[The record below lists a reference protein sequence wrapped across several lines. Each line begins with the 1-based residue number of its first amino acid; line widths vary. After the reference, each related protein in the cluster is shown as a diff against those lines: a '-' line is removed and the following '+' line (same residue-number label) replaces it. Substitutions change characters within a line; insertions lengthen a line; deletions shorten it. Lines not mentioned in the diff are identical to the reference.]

1 MDANDFKMVVLEVY
15 ESPVQAEIAKSMLD
29 SAGIYAVLH
38 GDHMAS
44 IYSGIA
50 FPVRLMVRDC
60 DYDDARTLL
69 NVDSY

>member
-1 MDANDFKMVVLEVY
+1 MDANNSKMVVLEIY
-15 ESPVQAEIAKSMLD
+15 ENPVQADIAKSMLD
-29 SAGIYAVLH
+29 SAGIYSALH

-60 DYDDARTLL
+60 DYEDARTLL
-69 NVDSY
+69 NIDSY